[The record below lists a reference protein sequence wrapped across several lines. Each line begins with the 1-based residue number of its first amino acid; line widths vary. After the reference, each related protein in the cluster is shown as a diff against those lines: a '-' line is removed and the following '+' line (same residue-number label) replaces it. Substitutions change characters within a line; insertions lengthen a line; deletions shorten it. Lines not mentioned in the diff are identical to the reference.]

1 MLIDYDLTIGIPVFN
16 EEKYMRNTITSI
28 QNQSYKHF
36 NIYLFDDQSTDTS
49 YSIAKE
55 LAQEDERI
63 SLFRNAENMGNLYTF
78 LQLLK
83 ISRTKFFGW
92 VGAHDLLDEH
102 YVSLLL
108 NELKKDSSV
117 SYVYGDLCFIDEEN
131 NYLGKDDEK
140 LVTPKEDMTNVE
152 NYIQM
157 IGQCRTGGINFH
169 GVYRKEVLNNFWQTQ
184 KNTYVGWDHIIL
196 SRANFFGVKHVPTAR
211 YRMRKFE
218 SRSSTTFTRLISNKS
233 PLMSIRPNYITL
245 LMGYYRDYLSL
256 PISFSNKFIGLFLI
270 TKRVPA
276 QYEFS
281 LFKNLLLHI
290 LFVLKSKPLWR
301 RV

>member
-1 MLIDYDLTIGIPVFN
+1 MDYDLTIGMPFFN
-16 EEKYMRNTITSI
+16 EEKYIKNTINSI

-36 NIYLFDDQSTDTS
+36 NIYLFDDQSTDKS

-55 LAQEDERI
+55 LAHKDERI

-78 LQLLK
+78 LRLLK
-83 ISRTKFFGW
+83 ISKTKFFGW
-92 VGAHDLLDEH
+92 VGAHDLLDEQ

-108 NELKKDSSV
+108 NELKKDASV

-131 NYLGKDDEK
+131 NYLGKDDKK
-140 LVTPKEDMTNVE
+140 LIIPKEDMTNVK

-169 GVYRKEVLNNFWQTQ
+169 GIYRKEILNNFWQTH

-196 SRANFFGVKHVPTAR
+196 SRANFFGVKHVPNAT
-211 YRMRKFE
+211 YRMREFE
-218 SRSSTTFTRLISNKS
+218 NRSSTTFTRLISKNS
-233 PLMSIRPNYITL
+233 HLISIRPNYIPL

-256 PISFSNKFIGLFLI
+256 PISFFNKFIGLILI
-270 TKRVPA
+270 TKRVPV

-281 LFKNLLLHI
+281 LLKNLLLQI